1 MALGRRGVLAVALA
15 GVVGIACFVVSL
27 VEITAP
33 LRTSE
38 VERTQREASEIAV
51 LDRSYREVMRTINA
65 QSLGAMRP
73 RSGERPALEAWQRF
87 YTDLTHI
94 CGVDF
99 ALTTKGQAALCETRP
114 DLGRRITA
122 TLQAFNPPQ
131 QPLDPQVSRELLT
144 LSRDINAMTA
154 AVQADAAT
162 LVGRMSRHYVTAIMV
177 LTLSTA
183 GFAIASLILVVLIG
197 RASVLHYQ
205 QWRKA
210 AASAKGAADARDM
223 LRETIEALP
232 AGVVLYDTEDRL
244 MLYNSLAAT
253 ITPALKHPG
262 VIGTTYAELATQAGK
277 AREAAGLGSSERWVA
292 EQIARFRSKGQAGL
306 RRLPDGRW
314 FEMFERSTPTGRTVG
329 LRVDVT
335 ALKTRE
341 QELESSLS
349 RLRAIFEASG
359 ATIVMTD
366 RDLKVVMVNSEL
378 AALAGIEPEAAVGR
392 PLAEL
397 IDHPLDVEM
406 LRGWLDGPMEG
417 AQGGPPD
424 TLRFT
429 HTIKDSEGRQ
439 RVVNVAANAV
449 LDEERRVR
457 NIVFLGV
464 DDTARR
470 ETELQLFD
478 AERLRGIGEMAAT
491 VAHEVNQPLQ
501 VIRLATEVTIEEL
514 GEAATR
520 GEHIDDGF
528 IQSKLERIMAQVERA
543 SRLVKELRSHSRS
556 TQSEPAAPFDPATA
570 IRGAA
575 DLTAHLV
582 QQDGIALDLD
592 LAAELPAV
600 QGHVS
605 RLEQVLIN
613 LINNARDSLGEAP
626 AGGGQRRI
634 AISAGPL
641 RRDGQEHLSI
651 VVEDN
656 GPGISDQVLQRLFV
670 PFVTTKARGKGTGL
684 GLPLCQRIVEEMGG
698 TITAL
703 NRGEGGARFD
713 ILLPVA
719 ARSLKRVA

>member
-1 MALGRRGVLAVALA
+1 MALGRRGVAAVSVA

-38 VERTQREASEIAV
+38 VERTQREAGEIAV
-51 LDRSYREVMRTINA
+51 LDRSYREIMRTINA

-73 RSGERPALEAWQRF
+73 RSSERPALEAWQRF
-87 YTDLTHI
+87 YGELTRI
-94 CGVDF
+94 CGQDF
-99 ALTTKGQAALCETRP
+99 ALTTKGQAALCEGRH
-114 DLGRRITA
+114 DLGQRMTA

-131 QPLDPQVSRELLT
+131 QPLDPLVLRELLA

-177 LTLSTA
+177 LTLSTG
-183 GFAIASLILVVLIG
+183 GFAIASLILVTLIG

-210 AASAKGAADARDM
+210 AAAAKGASDARDM
-223 LRETIEALP
+223 LSETIEALP

-253 ITPALKHPG
+253 ITPALRDPG
-262 VIGTTYAELATQAGK
+262 VIGTKYAELATQAGK
-277 AREAAGLGSSERWVA
+277 AREAAGLGPSERWVA
-292 EQIARFRSKGQAGL
+292 EQIARFRSKGKAGL
-306 RRLPDGRW
+306 RQLPDGRW
-314 FEMFERSTPTGRTVG
+314 FEMFERLTPTGRTVG

-335 ALKTRE
+335 TLKTRE
-341 QELESSLS
+341 QELESSLA

-378 AALAGIEPEAAVGR
+378 AALAGVEPEAAVGR

-397 IDHPLDVEM
+397 IDHPLDAEI
-406 LRGWLDGPMEG
+406 LSGWLDGPLE
-417 AQGGPPD
+417 GPPD

-429 HTIKDSEGRQ
+429 HTIKDSEGSQ
-439 RVVNVAANAV
+439 RILNVTANAV
-449 LDEERRVR
+449 LDEERKVS

-501 VIRLATEVTIEEL
+501 VIRLATEVTIEEM

-520 GEHIDDGF
+520 GERIDDSF
-528 IQSKLERIMAQVERA
+528 VQSKLERIMAQVERA

-556 TQSEPAAPFDPATA
+556 TQSEPAAPFDPAAA

-582 QQDGIALDLD
+582 QQQGITLGLD
-592 LAAELPAV
+592 LAADLPAV
-600 QGHVS
+600 FGHVS

-613 LINNARDSLGEAP
+613 LINNARDSLGEMP
-626 AGGGQRRI
+626 NGGGQRRI
-634 AISAGPL
+634 AISAGTL
-641 RRDGQEHLSI
+641 HRDGNEHLSI

-656 GPGISDQVLQRLFV
+656 GPGIAEQVLERLFV

-703 NRGEGGARFD
+703 NRAEGGARFE
-713 ILLPVA
+713 ILLPSA
-719 ARSLKRVA
+719 SHRLQRVA